1 MSQTPTSLPPAPITP
16 RPSGGRRVQMIAAI
30 LVGLL
35 VLMIVLGVSVLR
47 PQPAPAPAAT
57 PTGAVA
63 VLSPTA
69 AATATVAAFATATN
83 PGVATGTVAGFA
95 SDTPPASPS
104 GTAALSPTGVA
115 GAASATVPVT
125 ATESLTTATVVGAA
139 TGTVT
144 GTLGLTPG
152 TAVAATTGTV
162 TGTLGLTPGTAVAAT
177 TGTVTGTLG
186 LTPGTAVA
194 AATGI
199 ISATATVAGS
209 PTPAGTP
216 VAMQVVDASGPT
228 TICDA
233 TGSCISPAAVG
244 RSAGAGGQAI
254 TGKGGSLRLQS
265 TAGLIALNPGT
276 TMTLVQSDSAGVT
289 VNLTGGRVL
298 ARAAAGRTEPLA
310 VTAGK
315 SHIIGTGTT
324 FSVAA
329 LGGGAWRVSVP
340 PAAPRPVTVQVGP
353 DPINAAPV
361 GPDHSLTLAA
371 DGSVTLGPIDPT
383 ESAALAALGA
393 IPPSTPAATGN
404 ITVLPVPTLPPFPP
418 GVVTATMVLT
428 PPAGGTQPPLTAV
441 PGTPPSTPVPAAT
454 AGPFDLLGLS
464 VTAMRGLGSYTFGA
478 TLGADPATAEF
489 TAGSYSR
496 DSSCWIST
504 QGGTR
509 TDYQLRGTTLFR
521 RSGEGAAWQQQVG
534 GTLPGWM
541 IVWGVL
547 GQVDPATV
555 RELAPQQ
562 VDAAPARLLRGRL
575 LPAAGYPAGTWVEA
589 AIGGDDRL
597 VRNLVLYSAEPGNG
611 PPVLKIGFSSL
622 GTAPACP
629 PLTTP

>member
-1 MSQTPTSLPPAPITP
+1 MSQNPSSPPPAPITP
-16 RPSGGRRVQMIAAI
+16 SPSGGRRVQMIAAI

-47 PQPAPAPAAT
+47 PGQAPAPTAT

-63 VLSPTA
+63 ALSPTL
-69 AATATVAAFATATN
+69 AATATEVALATATN
-83 PGVATGTVAGFA
+83 PGLATGTPVALA
-95 SDTPPASPS
+95 SDTPLPLPT
-104 GTAALSPTGVA
+104 GTMALSSPTGVA
-115 GAASATVPVT
+115 GAASATVPMT
-125 ATESLTTATVVGAA
+125 ATESLTTATVVGVA
-139 TGTVT
+139 TSTIVT
-144 GTLGLTPG
+144 GTMEVT
-152 TAVAATTGTV
+152 TATVVGVA
-162 TGTLGLTPGTAVAAT
+162 

-216 VAMQVVDASGPT
+216 VAIQVVDAQGAT

-244 RSAGAGGQAI
+244 RSTGAGGQAI

-265 TAGLIALNPGT
+265 TAGLIALNSGT
-276 TMTLVQSDSAGVT
+276 TLTLVQSDSAGVT
-289 VNLTGGRVL
+289 VNLTAGRVL

-315 SHIIGTGTT
+315 SHITGTGTT

-340 PAAPRPVTVQVGP
+340 PAAPRPVTVQTGP
-353 DPINAAPV
+353 DPTNASPV

-428 PPAGGTQPPLTAV
+428 PPAGGTLPPLTEV
-441 PGTPPSTPVPAAT
+441 GGTPASTPVPAAT

-464 VTAMRGLGSYTFGA
+464 VTAMRGLSSYTFGA

-489 TAGSYSR
+489 TAGTYSR

-504 QGGTR
+504 QGGAR

-521 RSGEGAAWQQQVG
+521 RSGEGAAWQQQAG
-534 GTLPGWM
+534 GTLPAWM
-541 IVWGVL
+541 TIWGVL

-589 AIGGDDRL
+589 AIGGDDHL
-597 VRNLVLYSAEPGNG
+597 VRTLVLYSAEPGNG
-611 PPVLKIGFSSL
+611 PAVLKIGFSSL